1 MSRRLFIFATGGF
14 WMGVLVFWLF
24 GRDGG
29 PLPAAVQ
36 PNAQPTM
43 QALAPPA
50 ERLWSLAE
58 VAAHAVPEDCWMAI
72 DGQVYDLSAYL
83 PEHPSR
89 PAIIL
94 PWCGR
99 EASDAYRTK
108 GKGRPHS
115 AEADQLLA
123 TYRVGRLQP

>member
-1 MSRRLFIFATGGF
+1 MSRRLFIFATAAF
-14 WMGVLVFWLF
+14 WIGVLAFWLF
-24 GRDGG
+24 GREAG
-29 PLPAAVQ
+29 PLPRTIQ
-36 PNAQPTM
+36 PII
-43 QALAPPA
+43 PPA
-50 ERLWSLAE
+50 ERALSLAE

-89 PAIIL
+89 PAVIN

-99 EASDAYRTK
+99 EASEAYRTK
-108 GKGRPHS
+108 GKGRRHS

-123 TYRVGRLQP
+123 TFRIGRLQP